1 MSIKTVKNYLRIVIQ
16 NRVSESV
23 LSRNKMLSTTKDNTK
38 LHGFGIQS
46 VESTVEKNDGMFSFY
61 EESGWFVAD
70 VMLKLS

>member
-1 MSIKTVKNYLRIVIQ
+1 
-16 NRVSESV
+16 
-23 LSRNKMLSTTKDNTK
+23 MLSTTKDNTK